1 MRAARSSV
9 VLAMPPML
17 SVRGDSGRVSS
28 VLKAP
33 TVTFIP
39 KREARPAGCVMELSV
54 SVARESGANPAA
66 SAAADLEEDPPGA
79 L

>member
-1 MRAARSSV
+1 
-9 VLAMPPML
+9 
-17 SVRGDSGRVSS
+17 
-28 VLKAP
+28 
-33 TVTFIP
+33 VTFIP
-39 KREARPAGCVMELSV
+39 KREARPAGYVMELSV